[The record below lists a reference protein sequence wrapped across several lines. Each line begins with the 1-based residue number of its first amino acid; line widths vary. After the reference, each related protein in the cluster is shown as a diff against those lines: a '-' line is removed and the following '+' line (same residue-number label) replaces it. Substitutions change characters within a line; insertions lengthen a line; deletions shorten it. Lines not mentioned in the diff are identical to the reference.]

1 MTTAGRWDLAEDTA
15 LPLSP
20 AGLKAG
26 GAGLHSRR
34 LGDELAVGDVELPRA
49 AFVRASNL
57 RHREELQGGPV
68 QGGPVGSPG
77 PAGSTQTDS
86 PWLGPTSL

>member
-1 MTTAGRWDLAEDTA
+1 MSWRFRVVIDPPDAVIVFTV
-15 LPLSP
+15 
-20 AGLKAG
+20 
-26 GAGLHSRR
+26 
-34 LGDELAVGDVELPRA
+34 AVGDVELPRA